1 MSELWR
7 QAILLA
13 TTGFLEDLAAHSPTA
28 MQRVFTSQDAAAV
41 RRLSRHDSQ
50 LGKKVRSAMEIIDQ
64 AIERYGAALALSFN
78 GAL

>member
-1 MSELWR
+1 
-7 QAILLA
+7 
-13 TTGFLEDLAAHSPTA
+13 
-28 MQRVFTSQDAAAV
+28 MQRVFSQQDAAAV

-78 GAL
+78 GELCAYLRAYSLC